1 VLNDI
6 FSAGG
11 HAKIISCIKNKFLS
25 GVRFFEQRYCC
36 MESKIKSPDPISRHG
51 MSRRDF
57 LAAGAAVTAACFF
70 PYEAVAGVFMDF
82 SVERSLRFFN
92 THTDEKITA
101 VYWSQGTFVPQALV
115 DINHILRDHRTGE
128 KKEID
133 TYLLDLLFALQQKL
147 ESAGPFHIISGYR
160 SPETNSLLRMM
171 SKGIAKNSLHT
182 EGKAIDIRL
191 PGYDLMTVQRAAR
204 DLQMGGVGYYPLS
217 DFVHVD
223 VGSVRYW

>member
-1 VLNDI
+1 
-6 FSAGG
+6 
-11 HAKIISCIKNKFLS
+11 
-25 GVRFFEQRYCC
+25 
-36 MESKIKSPDPISRHG
+36 MESQKKSPALISRHEI
-51 MSRRDF
+51 SRRAF
-57 LAAGAAVTAACFF
+57 LAAGVAITAECLF
-70 PYEAVAGVFMDF
+70 PHEAIAGGLKVF
-82 SVERSLRFFN
+82 SAERSLHFYN

-101 VYWSQGTFVPQALV
+101 VYWSQGTLVPQALV

-133 TYLLDLLFALQQKL
+133 AYLLDLLFALQQKL

-171 SKGIAKNSLHT
+171 SRGIAKNSLHT

-191 PGYDLMTVQRAAR
+191 PGYELMTVQHAAR

-223 VGSVRYW
+223 VGNVRYW

>member
-1 VLNDI
+1 
-6 FSAGG
+6 
-11 HAKIISCIKNKFLS
+11 
-25 GVRFFEQRYCC
+25 
-36 MESKIKSPDPISRHG
+36 MEFKKKSPAPISRHG

-57 LAAGAAVTAACFF
+57 LAAGAAVAAACLF
-70 PYEAVAGVFMDF
+70 PHETFAGVLKDF
-82 SVERSLRFFN
+82 SVERSLRFYN

-101 VYWSQGTFVPQALV
+101 VYWSQGTLVPQALV

-133 TYLLDLLFALQQKL
+133 AYLLDLLFALQQKL

-171 SKGIAKNSLHT
+171 SRGIAKNSLHT

-191 PGYDLMTVQRAAR
+191 PGYELMTVQHAAR

-223 VGSVRYW
+223 VGNVRYW

>member
-1 VLNDI
+1 
-6 FSAGG
+6 
-11 HAKIISCIKNKFLS
+11 
-25 GVRFFEQRYCC
+25 
-36 MESKIKSPDPISRHG
+36 MESQKKSPALISRHAI
-51 MSRRDF
+51 SRRAF
-57 LAAGAAVTAACFF
+57 L
-70 PYEAVAGVFMDF
+70 VAGVAITAECLFPHEAIAGGLKVF
-82 SVERSLRFFN
+82 SAERSLHFYN
-92 THTDEKITA
+92 THTDEKLAA
-101 VYWSQGTFVPQALV
+101 VYWSQGTFVPQALF

-128 KKEID
+128 MKDID
-133 TYLLDLLFALQQKL
+133 TYLLDLLCALQQKL

-182 EGKAIDIRL
+182 DGKAIDIRL
-191 PGYDLMTVQRAAR
+191 PGYELKTVQRAAR